1 MADERIGR
9 RIGLQTDLFEPHL
22 TGGGL
27 ADGCVERPG
36 EHLRSE
42 AHAQERDLSV
52 DGLQRQFA
60 DVLDERLLVGVFHV
74 EGAAEEHDA
83 LNGVEVGTRH
93 GAIQRVPYLY
103 LGAGGRHGSGCD
115 AEGVDLIAV
124 DEQDPTHAPNIR
136 VDRGDRATGGRDR
149 VCVCGPS
156 RRTGWPPR

>member
-1 MADERIGR
+1 MAEERIGR
-9 RIGLQTDLFEPHL
+9 RRGLETDLFEPHL
-22 TGGGL
+22 TDGGL
-27 ADGCVERPG
+27 ADGRVERPR

-83 LNGVEVGTRH
+83 LHGVEVGTRH
-93 GAIQRVPYLY
+93 GAIQRVPYLNV
-103 LGAGGRHGSGCD
+103 GTGGRHGSGCD

-124 DEQDPTHAPNIR
+124 DEENVTMA
-136 VDRGDRATGGRDR
+136 
-149 VCVCGPS
+149 
-156 RRTGWPPR
+156 